1 MLAVSK
7 KIAYTLLA
15 ALLLLSITLVSS
27 ARANAQGVSSAT
39 VTATTDGYFEC
50 AASGIITIDGVWG
63 NWWYEIYL
71 DGHDVDGYVSDPLT
85 EGTMVPFD
93 IDVTVPLTG
102 GPLYGEHT
110 CEFVG
115 WEQNAFIPPTPP
127 VSTQLWDVKYTYDFP

>member
-1 MLAVSK
+1 MLAVCK
-7 KIAYTLLA
+7 KSAYALLA
-15 ALLLLSITLVSS
+15 GLLLLGVTLLTS

-39 VTATTDGYFEC
+39 VTATLDGYFEC

-63 NWWYEIYL
+63 NWGYTISL
-71 DGHDVDGYVSDPLT
+71 DGHAVTGYTSDPLT

-102 GPLYGEHT
+102 GPLHGEHT

-115 WEQNAFIPPTPP
+115 RELNAFIPPTPP
-127 VSTQLWDVKYTYDFP
+127 EYTQLWDVKYTYDFP